1 MNDLIRVDGRKF
13 DQLREIEFILDY
25 TSNPL
30 GSCLTKFGNTWVLAT
45 VSIKDKVPA
54 WMKGQGNGW
63 LTAEYQMIPGASSER
78 IEREATKGKVSGRTH
93 EISRLIGRSLRSIV
107 DLSELGEVTLSIDCE
122 VLQADGGTRTASIT
136 GAYLALQ
143 RALKHGKEQ
152 GLIPKLFALKDSI
165 SAISVGI
172 YQNQPI
178 LDLNYHE
185 DSSAQTDM
193 NIIQLG
199 SGNYIELQGT
209 AEESSFSSQELV
221 ELLKLGNKGN
231 SELKK
236 LQHQVLSS

>member
-1 MNDLIRVDGRKF
+1 
-13 DQLREIEFILDY
+13 
-25 TSNPL
+25 
-30 GSCLTKFGNTWVLAT
+30 
-45 VSIKDKVPA
+45 
-54 WMKGQGNGW
+54 
-63 LTAEYQMIPGASSER
+63 
-78 IEREATKGKVSGRTH
+78 
-93 EISRLIGRSLRSIV
+93 
-107 DLSELGEVTLSIDCE
+107 LSIDCE

-143 RALKHGKEQ
+143 RALSHGKEQ
-152 GLIPKLFALKDSI
+152 GIIPKLFALKDSI

-178 LDLNYHE
+178 LALNYHE

-209 AEESSFSSQELV
+209 AEESSFSSSELV

-231 SELKK
+231 QELKK
-236 LQHQVLSS
+236 LQHQALTA